1 MPTKEVYYFFIFK
14 LLPIKASESIC
25 VLSLTCLHILGG
37 EKGTKKDDLLQ
48 EKEWR
53 ESFVLA
59 SFLESTHDALSLS
72 LPVSPHPTQLYP
84 SDLAVRERVQTKTKV
99 IQSAKFP
106 FLLSPDPTPSKT
118 IKFKAERLNY
128 H

>member
-1 MPTKEVYYFFIFK
+1 M
-14 LLPIKASESIC
+14 
-25 VLSLTCLHILGG
+25 
-37 EKGTKKDDLLQ
+37 GTKKDDFLQ

-59 SFLESTHDALSLS
+59 YFLTSTHDALNLSLS
-72 LPVSPHPTQLYP
+72 VSPHPTQLYP
-84 SDLAVRERVQTKTKV
+84 SDLAAVKERVQTKTKV
-99 IQSAKFP
+99 KRGAKFP
-106 FLLSPDPTPSKT
+106 FLLSPDPSPSKT